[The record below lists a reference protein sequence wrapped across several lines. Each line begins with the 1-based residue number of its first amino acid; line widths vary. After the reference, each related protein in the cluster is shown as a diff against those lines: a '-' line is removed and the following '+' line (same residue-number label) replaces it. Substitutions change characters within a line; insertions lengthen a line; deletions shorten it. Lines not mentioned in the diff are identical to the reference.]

1 MDLHYYSSRS
11 AKVVA
16 KSIAK
21 HYSQQNTKIETGEA
35 LNKKTKIKHHTKQ
48 NNKTLNNTNTIHE
61 SIKQLNIKHES
72 PAIMNLWTLFP
83 GNSAKF
89 DRGRT
94 RIK

>member
-48 NNKTLNNTNTIHE
+48 NNKTLNNTNTTR
-61 SIKQLNIKHES
+61 KHKTTTHKTQITSYYEALDTA
-72 PAIMNLWTLFP
+72 P
-83 GNSAKF
+83 
-89 DRGRT
+89 RQR
-94 RIK
+94 